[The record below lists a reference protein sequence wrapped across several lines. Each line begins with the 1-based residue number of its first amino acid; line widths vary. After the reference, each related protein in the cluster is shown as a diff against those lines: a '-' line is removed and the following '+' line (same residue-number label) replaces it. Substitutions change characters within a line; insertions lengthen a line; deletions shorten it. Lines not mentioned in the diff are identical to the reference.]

1 MVFVQGRR
9 RIGIRA
15 GNMSKSPSI
24 VAAVA
29 LFALLMQ
36 AAPIASQVVLNE
48 VLYDPAGVNTG
59 QQAVEIQNLGPDPAD
74 IGGYWISFPP
84 AAWKFPRPTN
94 LPVGG
99 ILVVHLN
106 RSGSNAATEFFTGT
120 SGMRNLKSSDSLALF
135 KGEPFSDPELLVDFV
150 EWGLPG
156 QAGEEVAVEAARWE
170 NGATVQTSTLREGSS
185 IAYKGTG
192 FSALAWCV
200 DGSPSLGVP
209 NDGCTPSQASSP
221 VRINEMV
228 LGPSGAVEL
237 INAGTVA
244 EDLEGKFLVGRP
256 PSAYRF
262 PSGAMLA
269 PGKLLL
275 MHLGVAGTDGPAD
288 LYTGTAFADLGAADS
303 LALFAGSATSN
314 SSFLIDYQEW
324 GGIGMANENLAIQ
337 AGLWTAGTSLST
349 DGLIAGGSLAALDGG
364 SGPLKWVVDNTPTPG
379 APNTDLP
386 SHSILLN
393 EVLVDPVLG
402 DAQAV
407 EITNVG
413 PAPVNLAG
421 YRLCTRSIQEPGKV
435 LCSAL
440 PPSAVVGSGGY
451 LVVRLGV
458 DVEGPGVVSLP
469 GFRTLFIS
477 GDELALLVGSAT
489 EEPNDFLDYL
499 RWGSSAVAL
508 NAAAIEAGIWQ
519 EEDSIDVSQMTLGS
533 SIAYAGPGRGSESF
547 RIDPS
552 PSLGIDNTEPPPA
565 HAFVRSD
572 CNQDSFVDISDAVSI
587 LAFLFLGAGHP
598 SCDRACDSNDDGGID
613 VSDPIHVLGF
623 LFLGNTQQKPPM
635 ACGPQPVLNA
645 LSCEDF
651 TSCP

>member
-1 MVFVQGRR
+1 
-9 RIGIRA
+9 
-15 GNMSKSPSI
+15 MSKSPSI
-24 VAAVA
+24 VAALA
-29 LFALLMQ
+29 LCALIILV
-36 AAPIASQVVLNE
+36 APIAGQVVLNE

-59 QQAVEIQNLGPDPAD
+59 QQLVEIQNLGPDPAD

-106 RSGSNAATEFFTGT
+106 RSGSNAAAEFFTGT
-120 SGMRNLKSSDSLALF
+120 SGMRNLKSNDSLSLF
-135 KGEPFSDPELLVDFV
+135 KGEPFSDPALLVDYV

-156 QAGEEVAVEAARWE
+156 QAGEEVAVDAARWE
-170 NGATVQTSTLREGSS
+170 NGATVQISSLREGSS

-192 FSALAWCV
+192 FSALSWCV
-200 DGSPSLGVP
+200 DGSPSLGAP
-209 NDGCTPSQASSP
+209 NDECTPSQSRSP

-228 LGPSGAVEL
+228 LGPSGSVEL
-237 INAGTVA
+237 MNAGTA
-244 EDLEGKFLVGRP
+244 GEDLEGKYLVGRP

-275 MHLGVAGTDGPAD
+275 VHLGVAGTDGPAD
-288 LYTGTAFADLGAADS
+288 LYTGPGFADLEAADS
-303 LALFAGSATSN
+303 LALFASSATSN
-314 SSFLIDYQEW
+314 STFLIDFQEW
-324 GGIGMANENLAIQ
+324 GGTGMADENLAIQ

-349 DGLIAGGSLAALDGG
+349 DGLIAGGSLAARDGG
-364 SGPLKWVVDNTPTPG
+364 SAPLQWIVDNTPTPG
-379 APNTDLP
+379 APNTEPP
-386 SHSILLN
+386 SHAIRLN

-402 DAQAV
+402 EAQAV
-407 EITNVG
+407 EIKNDG
-413 PAPVNLAG
+413 PGPVNLAG
-421 YRLCTRSIQEPGKV
+421 YRLCTRSTQEPDKV
-435 LCSAL
+435 ACAAL

-469 GFRTLFIS
+469 NFRTLDIS
-477 GDELALLVGSAT
+477 GDELALLVASAT
-489 EEPNDFLDYL
+489 SEANDFLDYM
-499 RWGSSAVAL
+499 RWGSNPVAL

-519 EEDSIDVSQMTLGS
+519 DEDSIDVSQMVLGS

-547 RIDPS
+547 RIDTS

-572 CNQDSFVDISDAVSI
+572 CNQDSFVDISDA
-587 LAFLFLGAGHP
+587 
-598 SCDRACDSNDDGGID
+598 
-613 VSDPIHVLGF
+613 IHVLGF
-623 LFLGNTQQKPPM
+623 LFLGNTQRKPPI
-635 ACGPQPVLNA
+635 ACGPQPALNA
-645 LSCEDF
+645 MSCEDF
-651 TSCP
+651 GNCP